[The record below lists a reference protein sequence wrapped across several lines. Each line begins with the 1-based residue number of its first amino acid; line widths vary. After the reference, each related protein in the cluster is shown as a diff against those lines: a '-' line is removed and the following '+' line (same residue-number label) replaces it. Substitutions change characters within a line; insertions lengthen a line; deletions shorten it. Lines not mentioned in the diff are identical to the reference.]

1 MADFTASAGTMENAK
16 KLAGR
21 SDARQVRQV
30 EAGNTITYDL
40 FPFLTLY
47 GGKAVLNDGKVVD
60 VKARIKS
67 KPSYTLTPE
76 LYDFEVSP
84 TEFRLTANV
93 AGVAATGAG
102 IVLPLDDTSGLQV
115 GDVLNKVD
123 QGVQLFIT
131 SVDSQTQVTATCT
144 FVSSGGTVT
153 LTSDASIKFFEKTGN
168 TNTDGPTALN
178 GTNREPINRINNL
191 QFLIAWMAQ
200 GPLQKNLRLYAGGD
214 APNSDYDEE
223 IQRKL
228 VDLNRMREGMGIA
241 GQKATAGSGTS
252 RRLLSGGL
260 EYWAGSV
267 YNNNTQDGTL
277 SWDDFSRGLLPA
289 IRQGG
294 AGMEVYGLCGNDVM
308 TTFTSYQQ
316 KQTRIT
322 NPQEAY
328 RQKIYDLEVPGGV
341 LHLIPSEFMNKQA
354 RRGQMICFQPDLLTR
369 FFLQNMDLSVD
380 RDMRVLGTDWVDRA
394 AMYVVEG
401 LLPSNPKAIT
411 LVTNVQ
417 K

>member
-1 MADFTASAGTMENAK
+1 MADFTATTGTGENAR

-47 GGKAVLNDGKVVD
+47 GGKAVLNDGKITD

-67 KPSYTLTPE
+67 KSAFTMTPE
-76 LYDFEVSP
+76 LYDWEVFP

-93 AGVAATGAG
+93 AGVAAGGTG
-102 IVLPLDDTSGLQV
+102 IVLPIDDTTGLQV
-115 GDVLNKVD
+115 GDTLNKTD

-131 SVDSQTQVTATCT
+131 SVDSQTQVTCTCQY
-144 FVSSGGTVT
+144 SANGTVT
-153 LTSDASIKFFEKTGN
+153 LNSDASIKYLEKIGN
-168 TNTDGPTALN
+168 VQPDGPSAAN

-191 QFLIAWMAQ
+191 QYMINWMAQ
-200 GPLQKNLRLYAGGD
+200 GKIQKNLRLYAGGD
-214 APNSDYDEE
+214 APNSDYKEE

-228 VDLNRMREGMGIA
+228 VDLNRMREGTAIA
-241 GQKATAGSGTS
+241 GQKATTGSGSTK
-252 RRLLSGGL
+252 RYFTGGL

-267 YNNNTQDGTL
+267 YNNNSPDGTL
-277 SWDDFSRGLLPA
+277 SWDDFSRGLMPA

-294 AGMEVYGLCGNDVM
+294 AGMEVYALCGNDVM
-308 TTFTSYQQ
+308 TTFTSYSQ

-322 NPQEAY
+322 TPNPEAY
-328 RQKIYDLEVPGGV
+328 RQKIIELDVPGGT
-341 LHLIPSEFMNKQA
+341 LNLIPSEFFQKQA
-354 RRGQMICFQPDLLTR
+354 RKGQMICFQPDYLTR
-369 FFLQNMDLSVD
+369 FFLQNMDLAVD
-380 RDMRVLGTDWVDRA
+380 EDLAILGTDWVDRA
-394 AMYVVEG
+394 AISVVEG
-401 LLPSNPKAIT
+401 LLASDPKTVT
-411 LVTNVQ
+411 LVTNVL